1 MSSKHLIIP
10 DCQIKDGD
18 DTEFLSWI
26 GQYILDQKPDVIINL
41 GDFADMESLSS
52 YDVGKKSFEGKRYI
66 KDISAAHQAMDKLLQ
81 PLREFNAKA
90 KKNKEKQYKP
100 RKVLTLGNHE
110 ERIARAVNNDPKLE
124 GLIKYEDLPY
134 QEWEVHPFLKPVFID
149 GVAYCFGYG
158 EKALTAKYQYKNVED
173 LQVGEKLVG
182 FTESGSTKKY
192 ETAIIESIDHD
203 EAEVFTVHDTN
214 CVDTTVTAD
223 HLWLVRKFTSTQY
236 EWVQTKDLKIGYE
249 ILQPFRNF
257 TRSNCLD
264 MAWLGGILD
273 GEGWISK
280 PNSKQGGIQVGI
292 AQNDGKVFDKI
303 CEVLAA
309 NHFNFQVSKN
319 VRCNKIRILGSLND
333 KLRLL
338 VETNAIRL
346 LDKLTPEMFGRL
358 QSTGIN
364 SLVTSITPRGKQKI
378 VKIKTSTG
386 TLVVNGQ
393 AHHNCHYFPTGVMG
407 RPATTA
413 SAMVSKLHMSCIAGH
428 QQGKQVAY
436 GKRPDGSTITCIIA
450 GSCYEH
456 DEHYLDHQTNKHWR
470 GVIVLHEVQ
479 DGCFDEMFVSLSYLK
494 KRYGTK

>member
-1 MSSKHLIIP
+1 MSKHLIIP

-18 DTEFLSWI
+18 NTEFLSWI

-66 KDISAAHQAMDKLLQ
+66 KDIEAAHKAMDVLLQ
-81 PLREFNAKA
+81 PLREFNVKA

-134 QEWEVHPFLKPVFID
+134 EDWEVHQFLKPVFID
-149 GVAYCFGYG
+149 GIAY
-158 EKALTAKYQYKNVED
+158 
-173 LQVGEKLVG
+173 
-182 FTESGSTKKY
+182 S
-192 ETAIIESIDHD
+192 
-203 EAEVFTVHDTN
+203 
-214 CVDTTVTAD
+214 
-223 HLWLVRKFTSTQY
+223 
-236 EWVQTKDLKIGYE
+236 
-249 ILQPFRNF
+249 
-257 TRSNCLD
+257 
-264 MAWLGGILD
+264 
-273 GEGWISK
+273 
-280 PNSKQGGIQVGI
+280 
-292 AQNDGKVFDKI
+292 
-303 CEVLAA
+303 
-309 NHFNFQVSKN
+309 
-319 VRCNKIRILGSLND
+319 
-333 KLRLL
+333 
-338 VETNAIRL
+338 
-346 LDKLTPEMFGRL
+346 
-358 QSTGIN
+358 
-364 SLVTSITPRGKQKI
+364 
-378 VKIKTSTG
+378 
-386 TLVVNGQ
+386 
-393 AHHNCHYFPTGVMG
+393 HYFPTGVMG

-479 DGCFDEMFVSLSYLK
+479 DGCFDEMFVSLTYLK
-494 KRYGTK
+494 KKYGTE

>member
-1 MSSKHLIIP
+1 MTRKHLIIP
-10 DCQIKDGD
+10 DTQVKYGLD
-18 DTEFLSWI
+18 FSYLNRI
-26 GQYILDQKPDVIINL
+26 GQYIVDKKPDVVVHL

-52 YDVGKKSFEGKRYI
+52 YDVGKKSFEGKRYV
-66 KDISAAHQAMDKLLQ
+66 KDIAAAKEAMDKLLG
-81 PLREFNAKA
+81 PMREFNIRA

-100 RKVLTLGNHE
+100 RLVLCLGNHE
-110 ERIARAVNNDPKLE
+110 ERIERAVNSDPKLE

-134 QEWEVHPFLKPVFID
+134 EDWEVHSFLKPVFID
-149 GVAYCFGYG
+149 GIAYCFAEG
-158 EKALTAKYQYKNVED
+158 EKALTTDYKYVNVET
-173 LQVGEKLVG
+173 LKVGDSLVG
-182 FTESGSTKKY
+182 FTEEGNKKVY
-192 ETAIIESIDHD
+192 QTTYVQSIESDI
-203 EAEVFTVHDTN
+203 APVFTVHDTN
-214 CVDTTVTAD
+214 YMDTTVTAD

-257 TRSNCLD
+257 SRSDCLD
-264 MAWLGGILD
+264 MSWLGGILD

-292 AQNDGKVFDKI
+292 AQNDGIVFDKI
-303 CEVLAA
+303 CEVLAS
-309 NHFNFQVSKN
+309 NHYNFKVSKN
-319 VRCNKIRILGSLND
+319 SRCNTIRILGSLND

-338 VETNAIRL
+338 VETNSIRL
-346 LDKLTPEMFGRL
+346 LNKLTPEMFGRL

-364 SLVTSITPRGKQKI
+364 SLVTYITPRGIQKI
-378 VKIKTSTG
+378 VKIKTTSG
-386 TLVVNGQ
+386 TLIVNGQ

-413 SAMVSKLHMSCIAGH
+413 TSMVSKLHMSCIAGH

-456 DEHYLDHQTNKHWR
+456 NETYLDHQSNNHFR
-470 GVIVLHEVQ
+470 GILLAHRVNN
-479 DGCFDEMFVSLSYLK
+479 GCFDECFVSLDYLK
-494 KRYGTK
+494 ERYD